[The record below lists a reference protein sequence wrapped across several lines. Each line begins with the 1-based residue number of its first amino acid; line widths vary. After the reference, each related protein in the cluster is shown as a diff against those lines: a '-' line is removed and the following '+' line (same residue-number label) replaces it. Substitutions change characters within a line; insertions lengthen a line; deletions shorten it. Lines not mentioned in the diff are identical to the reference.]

1 MIQLLE
7 WQSTLVSR
15 RFQCFWHIW
24 IAASKSAFSVTG
36 YTPNTYHHGNL
47 RVPRNPGNRAFNK
60 ALLRDI
66 LNIMVVKNPVR
77 PYFLFVGTLRFPWYQ
92 KGKRRQAFQ
101 YISIYFTSL
110 HSAKFQ
116 VFFWDPH
123 FESTI
128 FFFRRWWKWRKKAPF
143 TTGFC
148 SSLEGSVIWRAFF
161 TTWKLVGER
170 FFPNKILPNIFL
182 PPPSPCIFKDFVLDI
197 YNSFFLNVFLKR
209 IHKKTMKQKTHREGW
224 LRCSVNSVLVDM
236 IGCGGSIFGSSKR
249 SGFSCGMVW
258 LLVFSPTWQG

>member
-66 LNIMVVKNPVR
+66 LNIMVVKNPLR

-92 KGKRRQAFQ
+92 KGKRRQAFHHFNN
-101 YISIYFTSL
+101 IHHFIILRNF
-110 HSAKFQ
+110 K
-116 VFFWDPH
+116 VFFSKLGPTFWVH
-123 FESTI
+123 KN
-128 FFFRRWWKWRKKAPF
+128 FFRRWWKWRKKAPF

-161 TTWKLVGER
+161 HLKAGWRT
-170 FFPNKILPNIFL
+170 FFSEQNFAQHIFA
-182 PPPSPCIFKDFVLDI
+182 PPSMHFQGFLFWMAFFK
-197 YNSFFLNVFLKR
+197 
-209 IHKKTMKQKTHREGW
+209 TTQKTNETKNTGGW
-224 LRCSVNSVLVDM
+224 LGCPVFFCGWSDCWFDPLGKVKSPQSWCGWLWRAAGLENRKQAPKKSACSPEM
-236 IGCGGSIFGSSKR
+236 
-249 SGFSCGMVW
+249 
-258 LLVFSPTWQG
+258 